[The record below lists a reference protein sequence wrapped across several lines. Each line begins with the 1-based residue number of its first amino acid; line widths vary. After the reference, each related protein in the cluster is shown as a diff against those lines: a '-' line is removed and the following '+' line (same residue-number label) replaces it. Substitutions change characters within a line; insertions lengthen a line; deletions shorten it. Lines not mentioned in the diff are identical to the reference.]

1 MPKIVSTSAVVIG
14 YLRGLLDE
22 GKPSDAELKK
32 LKPKEL
38 LVLMEMAANTDPDT
52 LEFLCPDKVLARRT
66 AMSVSSVKRILQDLE
81 QYREEVRYGPHAA
94 KVWKLKLPGL
104 APGVVHEDSPAPE
117 APFDALTCV
126 ATLQDPI
133 NGIPAEKVRRIVDYH
148 WRVNPDEY
156 WRSAKGNV
164 TSMRRL
170 TAVIK
175 IMERQ
180 YDERPQ
186 SNQVPKTIV
195 TPSKSYT
202 PQPAYT
208 PEALTRKGQRVG

>member
-22 GKPSDAELKK
+22 GKLSDAELKK

-66 AMSVSSVKRILQDLE
+66 AMSVSSVRRVLQGLE
-81 QYREEVRYGPHAA
+81 QYREEVRYGPHAT

-117 APFDALTCV
+117 APFDVLSYVTN
-126 ATLQDPI
+126 LQDPVCDV
-133 NGIPAEKVRRIVDYH
+133 PAEKVRRIIEYH
-148 WRVNPDEY
+148 WRSNSDSY

-164 TSMRRL
+164 TSAKRL
-170 TAVIK
+170 RAVIK